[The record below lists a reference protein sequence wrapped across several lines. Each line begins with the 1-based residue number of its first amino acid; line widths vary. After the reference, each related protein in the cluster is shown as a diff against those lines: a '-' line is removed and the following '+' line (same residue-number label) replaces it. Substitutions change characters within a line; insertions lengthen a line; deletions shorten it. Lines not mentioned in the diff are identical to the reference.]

1 MTLYEMSFC
10 YEQSERLLTGRIHSL
25 RAELSHARRE
35 EERLQLRRRIAA
47 LEPLQREMRQLTAL
61 TRHYYERGIQHEEEL

>member
-1 MTLYEMSFC
+1 MTLYVLSFY

-47 LEPLQREMRQLTAL
+47 LEPLQREMRQLISL
-61 TRHYYERGIQHEEEL
+61 TRNYYGKEAQHEEET